1 MSKIAIVVVL
11 AVAACLIPDAMSAC
25 SSSQL
30 DNLENQLEIC
40 SKGLPVQQF
49 DGYWRWARD
58 VTSRLK
64 RETTCDL
71 SKAPALFRSEL
82 RSIGYIGKKDLD
94 RAVTC
99 IANSIQ
105 YGICC

>member
-25 SSSQL
+25 SSRQL
-30 DNLENQLEIC
+30 DNLETQLEIC
-40 SKGLPVQQF
+40 SKGLPVQQY

-58 VTSRLK
+58 VTSRMK
-64 RETTCDL
+64 RDTTCDL
-71 SKAPALFRSEL
+71 NKAPAYFQSEL
-82 RSIGYIGKKDLD
+82 RNIGYIGKKDID

-99 IANSIQ
+99 ITNSIKFE
-105 YGICC
+105 ICC